1 MRSIIGEIHE
11 KRLYAVVIL
20 MINDPFLRKCG
31 PQVTGITFIE
41 SLTYF
46 FMVVVYF
53 LWSTVR
59 SFYRIMLVS
68 VTVAHISVKFIKSPI
83 QWMPRPGVA
92 IFTPQSEI
100 GRASCR
106 ERGGGGASA

>member
-1 MRSIIGEIHE
+1 
-11 KRLYAVVIL
+11 
-20 MINDPFLRKCG
+20 MINDPFFRKCG

-68 VTVAHISVKFIKSPI
+68 VTVRFISVKFMTTPI
-83 QWMPRPGVA
+83 QWMSLPGVA
-92 IFTPQSEI
+92 IFSAQRVSLQSPLPHSNRGIIFFFQYI
-100 GRASCR
+100 G
-106 ERGGGGASA
+106 

>member
-1 MRSIIGEIHE
+1 
-11 KRLYAVVIL
+11 
-20 MINDPFLRKCG
+20 MINDPFFRKCG

-68 VTVAHISVKFIKSPI
+68 VTVAHISVKIIKSPM
-83 QWMPRPGVA
+83 QWMPRRGVA
-92 IFTPQSEI
+92 IFTPQSVSLQSRLTPTQRVIAYFVHEI
-100 GRASCR
+100 CHDLFVRQ
-106 ERGGGGASA
+106 